1 MVREEAER
9 QVHSV
14 QLFGVSVP
22 PCCRAASS
30 SASTGASTW
39 TKSATRHVHWCVQP
53 RHHHHLAQIRESV
66 RRQQHESAAEAMR
79 HRSEPARA
87 VQTAAAA
94 APRPRRR
101 VASKSVAV
109 SAEQKRKEAERFTTA
124 MLSQIRFKCKTMR
137 IVLPPIC
144 RCQFVCV
151 LCKDLV
157 SFAQE

>member
-1 MVREEAER
+1 
-9 QVHSV
+9 
-14 QLFGVSVP
+14 
-22 PCCRAASS
+22 
-30 SASTGASTW
+30 
-39 TKSATRHVHWCVQP
+39 
-53 RHHHHLAQIRESV
+53 
-66 RRQQHESAAEAMR
+66 MR

-144 RCQFVCV
+144 RCQYVYVCCARI
-151 LCKDLV
+151 LCHLHRNDVWLTSPLTCANNCPFHHNVDGLLV
-157 SFAQE
+157 SYNAPA